1 MLKKFV
7 GKVRGTSCLRSAVS
21 VEFRPLG
28 VLLQLLLMVET
39 ARAGL
44 FFDMQTCPTRSF
56 VLVVEV
62 RTLLPFWRLKVGGTA
77 SLRS

>member
-28 VLLQLLLMVET
+28 VLLLMVET

-62 RTLLPFWRLKVGGTA
+62 RTLLPFWRLMVGGTA

>member
-28 VLLQLLLMVET
+28 VLLLMVET

-56 VLVVEV
+56 VLVEV